1 MPFFNVHVPKDLFWL
16 DQRKEIAESLAHS
29 LQESF
34 GLPPEDK
41 FVVINEHAEGYM
53 FLHPSYGNVERSAGA
68 IVISVHI
75 PASRPMSQKR
85 VLLKEIVQRL
95 HDNVGIRPD
104 DVFVTL
110 IPLPSENFSFGRG
123 FSAVDKGDD

>member
-1 MPFFNVHVPKDLFWL
+1 MPFFNVHVPKDVFSL
-16 DQRKEIAESLAHS
+16 DQRKAIADSLAHS
-29 LQESF
+29 LQDSF

-41 FVVINEHAEGYM
+41 FVVITEHAEGFM
-53 FLHPSYGNVERSAGA
+53 FLHPTYKDVERSTGA

-75 PASRPMSQKR
+75 PSSRPMAEKR
-85 VLLKEIVQRL
+85 KLLKEIVQRL

-110 IPLPSENFSFGRG
+110 IPLPSENFSFGKG
-123 FSAVDKGDD
+123 FSPFDKGDD

>member
-1 MPFFNVHVPKDLFWL
+1 MPFFNVHVPKGLFPL
-16 DQRKEIAESLAHS
+16 DQRKAIADSLAHS

-41 FVVINEHAEGYM
+41 FVVINEHSEGFM
-53 FLHPSYGNVERSAGA
+53 FLHPTYKDVERSAGA
-68 IVISVHI
+68 IVISVYI
-75 PASRPMSQKR
+75 PASRPMSEKR
-85 VLLKEIVQRL
+85 KLLKEIVQRL

-123 FSAVDKGDD
+123 FSPFDKGAD

>member
-1 MPFFNVHVPKDLFWL
+1 MPFFNVHVPKDLFSL
-16 DQRKEIAESLAHS
+16 DQRKAIADALAHS
-29 LQESF
+29 LQASF

-41 FVVINEHAEGYM
+41 FVVINEHAEGYL
-53 FLHPSYGNVERSAGA
+53 FLHPTYGDVDRSAGA
-68 IVISVHI
+68 IIISVHI

-123 FSAVDKGDD
+123 VSPFDKGDD

>member
-1 MPFFNVHVPKDLFWL
+1 MPFFDVHVPKDLFSL
-16 DQRKEIAESLAHS
+16 DQRRAIADSLAHS

-41 FVVINEHAEGYM
+41 FVVINEHTEGFM
-53 FLHPSYGNVERSAGA
+53 FLHPTYKDVERSAGA

-75 PASRPMSQKR
+75 PASRPMSDKR
-85 VLLKEIVQRL
+85 KLLKEIVQRL
-95 HDNVGIRPD
+95 DDNVGIRPD

-110 IPLPSENFSFGRG
+110 IPLPSENFSFGKG
-123 FSAVDKGDD
+123 FSPFDKGDD

>member
-1 MPFFNVHVPKDLFWL
+1 MPFINVHVPKDLFSL
-16 DQRKEIAESLAHS
+16 DQREAIADSLAHS
-29 LQESF
+29 LQGSF

-41 FVVINEHAEGYM
+41 FVVINEHGEGFM
-53 FLHPSYGNVERSAGA
+53 FLHPTYKDVERSAGA

-75 PASRPMSQKR
+75 PAPRPMSEKR
-85 VLLKEIVQRL
+85 KLLKEIIQRL

-110 IPLPSENFSFGRG
+110 IPLPSENFSFGQG
-123 FSAVDKGDD
+123 FSPFDKGDD

>member
-1 MPFFNVHVPKDLFWL
+1 MPFFNVHVPKDLFSL
-16 DQRKEIAESLAHS
+16 DQRKAIADALAHS
-29 LQESF
+29 LQASF

-41 FVVINEHAEGYM
+41 FVVINEHAEGYL
-53 FLHPSYGNVERSAGA
+53 FLHPTYGDVDRSAGA
-68 IVISVHI
+68 IIISVHI

-85 VLLKEIVQRL
+85 ALLKEIVQRL

-123 FSAVDKGDD
+123 VSPFDKGDD

>member
-1 MPFFNVHVPKDLFWL
+1 MPFFNVHVPKDLFSL
-16 DQRKEIAESLAHS
+16 DQRKAIADALAHS
-29 LQESF
+29 LQASF

-41 FVVINEHAEGYM
+41 FVVINEHAEGYL
-53 FLHPSYGNVERSAGA
+53 FLHPTYGDVDRSAGA
-68 IVISVHI
+68 IIISVHI

-85 VLLKEIVQRL
+85 VLLKVIVQRL

-123 FSAVDKGDD
+123 VSPFDKGDD

>member
-1 MPFFNVHVPKDLFWL
+1 MPFFNVHVPKDLFSL
-16 DQRKEIAESLAHS
+16 DRREAIADSLAHS
-29 LQESF
+29 LQDSF

-41 FVVINEHAEGYM
+41 FVVINEHGEGFM
-53 FLHPSYGNVERSAGA
+53 FLHPTYKDVERSAGA

-75 PASRPMSQKR
+75 PASRPMSEKR
-85 VLLKEIVQRL
+85 KLLTAIVQRL

-110 IPLPSENFSFGRG
+110 IPLPSENFSFGQG
-123 FSAVDKGDD
+123 FSPFDKGDD

>member
-1 MPFFNVHVPKDLFWL
+1 MPFFNVHVPKDLFSL
-16 DQRKEIAESLAHS
+16 DQRKAIAESLAHS

-53 FLHPSYGNVERSAGA
+53 FLHPTYGNVERSAGA
-68 IVISVHI
+68 IIITVHI

-85 VLLKEIVQRL
+85 VLLKEIVERL
-95 HDNVGIRPD
+95 RDNVGIRPD

>member
-1 MPFFNVHVPKDLFWL
+1 MPFFNVHVPSDQFSL
-16 DQRKEIAESLAHS
+16 DQRQAIAESLPHS
-29 LQESF
+29 LQNSF

-53 FLHPSYGNVERSAGA
+53 FLHPTYGNVERSTGA
-68 IVISVHI
+68 IIITVHI

-104 DVFVTL
+104 EVFVTL

-123 FSAVDKGDD
+123 FSPFDKGDD

>member
-1 MPFFNVHVPKDLFWL
+1 MPFFNVHVPKGLFPL
-16 DQRKEIAESLAHS
+16 DQRKAIADSLAHS

-41 FVVINEHAEGYM
+41 FVVINEHSEGFM
-53 FLHPSYGNVERSAGA
+53 FLHPTYKDVERSANA
-68 IVISVHI
+68 IVISVHV
-75 PASRPMSQKR
+75 PASRPMSEKR

-95 HDNVGIRPD
+95 QDNVGIRPD
-104 DVFVTL
+104 DVFMTL

-123 FSAVDKGDD
+123 FSPFDKGDD